1 MKSYNFLQSVQIR
14 DVFRLGKYNPSS
26 SSSTCPRP
34 VLIKLS
40 TAWDRKVIL
49 LQKRNLQ
56 HFRINRLFLRADV
69 PPDHKLR
76 QAKTRAQSHV
86 PHSLPS
92 SVLDGESVPSS
103 VQVPSSQDIPCHS
116 PPAHSLQDLTSS
128 SLVPSDL
135 HSHTTHSS
143 STSSS
148 SSTSTLDQVQGTTP
162 PP

>member
-26 SSSTCPRP
+26 SSSTRPRP

-76 QAKTRAQSHV
+76 QAKTKAHSHV